1 MQAKFLRRMSLAVIG
16 FVAASVAF
24 GQPGELSRSVLQG
37 AWEQVDGPGL
47 VRIHDDQLLR
57 IEQGM
62 LLIRGIV
69 HYRPGSLVLR
79 TSGELETWQATL
91 GENGH
96 LRLGHGK
103 LNLSGGEESH
113 DYRKLPSV
121 PASLELQPLTLG
133 PMQPLPPERV
143 QAIQQELAS
152 HNEQEQ
158 KERRDKAIVTDNTD
172 YLVKLVQEVGWID
185 VARFGEK
192 ASGQA
197 TIMIKHTGS
206 LPFMIAVLPYVE
218 KDLKYTGGGQTYAV
232 LYDSVQLALGKKQ
245 CYGTQIGFDAKGAP
259 YILPLED
266 PAKVDDYL
274 KEIGVYPLAKY
285 REEASKVLFKG
296 QPIRLATPEES
307 E

>member
-1 MQAKFLRRMSLAVIG
+1 MLPKFLRRMSLAVIG
-16 FVAASVAF
+16 LVAASAAF

-47 VRIHDDQLLR
+47 LRFQDDQLFR
-57 IEQGM
+57 IEQGR

-79 TSGELETWQATL
+79 TSGELETWQATP

-96 LRLGHGK
+96 LRLGHGD
-103 LNLSGGEESH
+103 LNLSGAAEAHEH
-113 DYRKLPSV
+113 RKLPSV
-121 PASLELQPLTLG
+121 PAALELQPLTLG

-158 KERRDKAIVTDNTD
+158 KERREKAIVTDNTD

-192 ASGQA
+192 ASVQA

-206 LPFMIAVLPYVE
+206 LPFMIAVLPSGQGGRLPEGNRSLPAREVQ
-218 KDLKYTGGGQTYAV
+218 GGGEQGPLQRPAHPPG
-232 LYDSVQLALGKKQ
+232 DSGR
-245 CYGTQIGFDAKGAP
+245 IGRVIGRPHRPKAEAGSRP
-259 YILPLED
+259 Y
-266 PAKVDDYL
+266 PAKVGYTAL
-274 KEIGVYPLAKY
+274 SSLP
-285 REEASKVLFKG
+285 
-296 QPIRLATPEES
+296 
-307 E
+307 

>member
-1 MQAKFLRRMSLAVIG
+1 MQAKFRQRISLAVIG

-24 GQPGELSRSVLQG
+24 GQPKELSRSVLQG

-47 VRIHDDQLLR
+47 VRIQDDQLFT
-57 IEQGM
+57 IEQGV
-62 LLIRGIV
+62 LRIRGIV

-79 TSGELETWQATL
+79 NSGELETWQATL
-91 GENGH
+91 GETGH
-96 LRLGHGK
+96 LRLSHAD
-103 LNLSGGEESH
+103 LHLSHAEEAH

-121 PASLELQPLTLG
+121 PVSLELHPLTLG
-133 PMQPLPPERV
+133 PMQPLPSERV
-143 QAIQQELAS
+143 QAIQKELAS
-152 HNEQEQ
+152 RNEQEQ
-158 KERRDKAIVTDNTD
+158 KERRQQAIVTDSTD

-192 ASGQA
+192 ASVQA
-197 TIMIKHTGS
+197 TIMIKHTAN

-218 KDLKYTGGGQTYAV
+218 KDLKSTGDGQTYAV
-232 LYDSVQLALGKKQ
+232 LYDSVQLNLGKKQ
-245 CYGTQIGFDAKGAP
+245 RYGTQIGYDAQGAP

-274 KEIGVYPLAKY
+274 KEIGVYPLSQY
-285 REEASKVLFKG
+285 RKEASRVLFKG
-296 QPIRLATPEES
+296 RPIRLATAEES